1 MPRKWRLTIFFA
13 LTAIGATGVAIIAVN
28 QILGNLVE
36 DEPTRAIV
44 LRTTTGAMGGLFLVL
59 FGFIVAADKNIYTS
73 NIRDIA
79 MVEAQLEQREQES
92 RAKTQILSTV
102 SHELKTPLTSILSQV
117 QIMLRQQDRVGALS
131 ERQQRCLKGI
141 QEDSYRLRVLIDD
154 LLDISSI
161 ESGTLRL
168 TLTELDV
175 QLEIKE
181 VVQSLETQINEKE
194 ASVILDIPPDL
205 SRVKSDKVRFPQI
218 VRNLFTNACKYSPVG
233 ATTTITARENGEF
246 IQIDVSDTGIGMSE
260 TELSGLF
267 DKFYRVDNST
277 TRRVFGTGIGL
288 FITRHLVDA
297 HGGKIWVKSEE
308 GKGSTFSFT
317 LPRGERE

>member
-1 MPRKWRLTIFFA
+1 
-13 LTAIGATGVAIIAVN
+13 
-28 QILGNLVE
+28 
-36 DEPTRAIV
+36 
-44 LRTTTGAMGGLFLVL
+44 
-59 FGFIVAADKNIYTS
+59 
-73 NIRDIA
+73 

-246 IQIDVSDTGIGMSE
+246 IQMPME
-260 TELSGLF
+260 QA
-267 DKFYRVDNST
+267 RW
-277 TRRVFGTGIGL
+277 RAPWR
-288 FITRHLVDA
+288 
-297 HGGKIWVKSEE
+297 
-308 GKGSTFSFT
+308 
-317 LPRGERE
+317 

>member
-44 LRTTTGAMGGLFLVL
+44 LRTTTGAMGGLFIVL
-59 FGFIVAADKNIYTS
+59 SGFIVAADKNIYTS

-131 ERQQRCLKGI
+131 ERQQRCLNLHFPFGRHHQSQRGGGSCVEI
-141 QEDSYRLRVLIDD
+141 AGPFSSRPLGHQHRTQSYKLPKR
-154 LLDISSI
+154 
-161 ESGTLRL
+161 
-168 TLTELDV
+168 
-175 QLEIKE
+175 
-181 VVQSLETQINEKE
+181 
-194 ASVILDIPPDL
+194 
-205 SRVKSDKVRFPQI
+205 
-218 VRNLFTNACKYSPVG
+218 SP
-233 ATTTITARENGEF
+233 
-246 IQIDVSDTGIGMSE
+246 
-260 TELSGLF
+260 
-267 DKFYRVDNST
+267 
-277 TRRVFGTGIGL
+277 
-288 FITRHLVDA
+288 
-297 HGGKIWVKSEE
+297 W
-308 GKGSTFSFT
+308 
-317 LPRGERE
+317 